1 MTKILIR
8 GGTLITP
15 DKSFSSDLLI
25 DGEVIAGIGQ
35 NLPVDGAGVIQ
46 ADGMLIL
53 PGGVDPHVHLDLPM
67 FNTVSSDDYY
77 TGGKA
82 AAFGGT
88 TTVLDFVS
96 QDFSSLHES
105 VQTWRKK
112 SMGRASID
120 FGLHMNVSRFDEGVL
135 EEIPSLVDEGITTLK
150 VFTAY
155 NNRLRIDDGQ
165 IYKVLRSA
173 GKSGML
179 TLLHAEDGDVIEVLT
194 EEALAAGHTAPVW
207 HARTRPAWGAVESV
221 LRGIAIAEQA
231 KAPLYVV
238 HLNTA
243 GGLDQLN
250 CGRGRG
256 VVVMGETCPAYL
268 FFTEAELERDDG
280 SKWICSPPMRS
291 KQDNEALWRGL
302 SEDKIQVVGTDHCP
316 FFYDGT
322 TPIEYEGVPVAIPG
336 KELGAGDFTK
346 IPNGLPG
353 VGDRMP
359 ILWSYGVGKGRLT
372 PNQFVA
378 FTSTNPAKIFG
389 LYPKKGALLE
399 GSDADIV
406 IWDPEKKL
414 SYGVAVAHHRTDY
427 NLFEG
432 WEIQGYPEKVFLR
445 GNMIV
450 DGEKWLGKAGMG
462 EFVRRKPFAETI

>member
-8 GGTLITP
+8 GGTLVTP

-25 DGEVIAGIGQ
+25 EGEVIVGIGQ
-35 NLPVDGAGVIQ
+35 DLPTDAAAVIQ

-53 PGGVDPHVHLDLPM
+53 PGGVDPHVHLDTPM
-67 FNTVSSDDYY
+67 FNTISSDDYY

-250 CGRGRG
+250 YGRGRG

-302 SEDKIQVVGTDHCP
+302 SEDQIQVVGTDHCP

-359 ILWSYGVGKGRLT
+359 ILGSYGVGKGRLT

-432 WEIQGYPEKVFLR
+432 WEIKGYPEKVFLR
-445 GNMIV
+445 GKLIV
-450 DGEKWLGKAGMG
+450 DGETWMGRAGMG